1 MLSEKAVFKFI
12 LPPHPFF
19 NNAQL
24 ESMMFLYFLPLQRSK
39 SIFLTFP
46 RAGLFDPLPPN
57 GGYGPLVL
65 PTSATSHGPLVLLIS
80 PRPRRPE
87 STYAHPAQP
96 LVFQTQAYLLH
107 KLNINI
113 LLVIEFVT
121 QWPNIN
127 YLTFQDCFPLLFTS
141 LPCQQIVICF
151 IFLFLTE
158 ILFV

>member
-1 MLSEKAVFKFI
+1 MLSDKAVFKFI
-12 LPPHPFF
+12 LPSHPFF

-57 GGYGPLVL
+57 GGY
-65 PTSATSHGPLVLLIS
+65 GPLVLLIS

-127 YLTFQDCFPLLFTS
+127 YLTFQDCFPLLLISTISYFVNRLLHVS
-141 LPCQQIVICF
+141 LFCF
-151 IFLFLTE
+151 SQKYYSFD
-158 ILFV
+158 